1 VKEMLASP
9 FRVFGIAAR
18 PQPLPPEVV
27 LFWNWSL
34 VQSMTPAEVSPLL
47 VLRSRFA
54 VSTSPRLCG
63 FPSSGC
69 RRRLFGLS
77 AASSRRASPSSR
89 VLPSNTYPA
98 AATAKSSH
106 GLLLPSA
113 LEEFEVHCS
122 RASQP
127 ASFRLQGLATLLTA
141 YSLESR
147 AGFVS
152 HRQRSWDSPFGGFL
166 AREVSRPFSREEPT
180 YRQPSGISA
189 AEASDRPDGPRF
201 LGSRLPGMPCGHT
214 GF

>member
-1 VKEMLASP
+1 MLVSP

-18 PQPLPPEVV
+18 PQPSPPEVV

-34 VQSMTPAEVSPLL
+34 VQSMTPAEVSLLL

-54 VSTSPRLCG
+54 VSTCLGCAVFLPR
-63 FPSSGC
+63 
-69 RRRLFGLS
+69 
-77 AASSRRASPSSR
+77 AAADDCLGYRPRPLVELHLSSR
-89 VLPSNTYPA
+89 VLPSNTYSA

-106 GLLLPSA
+106 GLPLPSA
-113 LEEFEVHCS
+113 LEEFEVHCA

-152 HRQRSWDSPFGGFL
+152 HRQRSWDSPFGGFP
-166 AREVSRPFSREEPT
+166 SRR
-180 YRQPSGISA
+180 ISA
-189 AEASDRPDGPRF
+189 AFQLRGTHIPLARQYFCRRSVRPA
-201 LGSRLPGMPCGHT
+201 
-214 GF
+214 